1 MHADLPRSAENS
13 NNITVLVVVL
23 VCILVFLVL
32 IVVIIV
38 IVMFFI
44 FKRNLNKRKA
54 LDLQEHVYDSV
65 SVPAPSAR
73 VLVTKL
79 TDDDEVK
86 EPSVSQKFEL
96 TDNEAYASYK
106 PECKPL
112 SPGAETTPN
121 TD

>member
-13 NNITVLVVVL
+13 NNITVLVAVL
-23 VCILVFLVL
+23 VCILVFLAL

-38 IVMFFI
+38 IVLCFL
-44 FKRNLNKRKA
+44 FKRNKRKV

-65 SVPAPSAR
+65 SVPAPSTRA
-73 VLVTKL
+73 LDSKSTKL
-79 TDDDEVK
+79 THDDEVE
-86 EPSVSQKFEL
+86 EPSISQKFEL

-106 PECKPL
+106 PL
-112 SPGAETTPN
+112 SPGAEATPN